1 MNKILL
7 IIQREYFTRI
17 QKKSFWIATLLTPL
31 LITAIYAVPI
41 WLAMRDK
48 ELKKVEFFDQSGLF
62 DTQNIQTKE
71 VQFTM
76 VKGTEESLKKDF
88 LKSGY
93 DALVVVPKDILTHPN
108 GLKIYAEN
116 NISIILQSQIENIIQ
131 KRLRKELLTQAGINK
146 EVYEKT
152 QVDVS
157 GSTIVISD
165 QGDEK
170 SSSSGGVM
178 ILGGILAFFL
188 YITVFVYG
196 SQVMNGVIEEKS
208 NRIIEVIVSSV
219 KPFQLMLGKIIG
231 VGLVGLTQFLL
242 WGILTFSFTN
252 VAQMIY
258 GKDLKKEAQTQMMKK
273 VNQDQVKK
281 VAQAQDSDSG
291 DPLQILDKVK
301 DSVNVPL
308 LIVAFLFY
316 FFFGYLLYSSLFA
329 AIGSAVETAAEAQQ
343 FTLPVTLPIIVSF
356 ILGQFTIQDPQS
368 NIAFWASII
377 PFTSPINMI
386 VRLPYGVP
394 TYELILSMVLLFLG
408 FLGTTWISARVYRV
422 GILMYG
428 KKLTWKD
435 ISKWIFYKG

>member
-1 MNKILL
+1 MHKILL
-7 IIQREYFTRI
+7 IVQREYFTRI

-41 WLAMRDK
+41 WLALRDK
-48 ELKKVEFFDQSGLF
+48 ELKKVEFYDQSGLF
-62 DTQNIQTKE
+62 DAQNIQTKE
-71 VQFTM
+71 VQFDI
-76 VKGTEESLKKDF
+76 VKGTEESLKKGF

-93 DALVVVPKDILTHPN
+93 DALVVVPNNILTNPN

-116 NISIILQSQIENIIQ
+116 NISLVLQSQIENIIQ
-131 KRLRKELLTQAGINK
+131 KRLRKELLAQAGINK

-170 SSSSGGVM
+170 SSNSGGVM
-178 ILGGILAFFL
+178 ILGGILAVFL

-219 KPFQLMLGKIIG
+219 KPFQLMMGKIIG

-242 WGILTFSFTN
+242 WGVLTFSFTS
-252 VAQMIY
+252 AAKMFY
-258 GKDLKKEAQTQMMKK
+258 GKDLKQEAKAQMMK
-273 VNQDQVKK
+273 NLDQDQVNKTIK
-281 VAQAQDSDSG
+281 AENPDTE
-291 DPLQILDKVK
+291 DPFKILDQVK
-301 DSVNVPL
+301 ESVNIPL
-308 LIVAFLFY
+308 LITAFLFY
-316 FFFGYLLYSSLFA
+316 YFFGYLLYSSLFA
-329 AIGSAVETAAEAQQ
+329 AIGSAVESAAEAQQ

-368 NIAFWASII
+368 TIAFWASII

-394 TYELILSMVLLFLG
+394 IYELLLSMVLLFLG
-408 FLGTTWISARVYRV
+408 FLGTTWLSARVYRV